1 MSKPTIMIVEDEI
14 VLSMELE
21 EKLTDMGYAVVTR
34 VTSGEDAVRKADEL
48 RPDLILMDIRL
59 DGELDGIQAA
69 GRIQARNHI
78 PVLYLTAYADSK
90 TLERAKLTEPFGYL
104 VKPYSERE
112 LQITIDM
119 ALHKALMDKRLRESE
134 ERFRAVFETARDL
147 MFIKDN
153 ALRYT
158 HANPA
163 LLKFLGTTL
172 PEVIGKRDEDLL
184 SMGEAE
190 RSRELENRVLSGQ
203 IVELEHSIRHRG
215 QLMTG
220 NFVRVPLSDSSGRIN
235 GLFCI
240 GRDVTERKIR
250 ERVSEPD
257 ADLEQPE
264 QFVSAAMKNTLHHV
278 SLAARVDSIC
288 LFLGESGVGKDF
300 LARYLHDHS
309 PRSSGPFF
317 CINCAALPPDLAES
331 ELFGHEKGAFTGAAG
346 RKRGLLELAE
356 GGTLLLNEIGEL
368 SPKMQSKLLTFLDT
382 KSFTRVGAEKNI
394 FVNARLVVATNRN
407 LEKEVEAGSFRKD
420 LFYRISVI
428 TVRVPSLRERM
439 EDLPT
444 LVHALILSLAR
455 SIGLREIPTVTPE
468 AMKVLSYYDW
478 PGNIRELRNVM
489 ERALIHSDGQAIT
502 PAQIILD
509 NKWRD
514 DAIPSLLSLKID
526 LAEGTPLNV
535 ALKEAKK
542 QLITESLRRSGGSV
556 KDAAGSLGVSRD
568 AFNYLMKSLKISR
581 RQVSSE

>member
-1 MSKPTIMIVEDEI
+1 
-14 VLSMELE
+14 
-21 EKLTDMGYAVVTR
+21 
-34 VTSGEDAVRKADEL
+34 
-48 RPDLILMDIRL
+48 
-59 DGELDGIQAA
+59 
-69 GRIQARNHI
+69 
-78 PVLYLTAYADSK
+78 
-90 TLERAKLTEPFGYL
+90 
-104 VKPYSERE
+104 
-112 LQITIDM
+112 
-119 ALHKALMDKRLRESE
+119 
-134 ERFRAVFETARDL
+134 
-147 MFIKDN
+147 
-153 ALRYT
+153 
-158 HANPA
+158 
-163 LLKFLGTTL
+163 
-172 PEVIGKRDEDLL
+172 
-184 SMGEAE
+184 
-190 RSRELENRVLSGQ
+190 
-203 IVELEHSIRHRG
+203 
-215 QLMTG
+215 
-220 NFVRVPLSDSSGRIN
+220 
-235 GLFCI
+235 
-240 GRDVTERKIR
+240 
-250 ERVSEPD
+250 
-257 ADLEQPE
+257 
-264 QFVSAAMKNTLHHV
+264 
-278 SLAARVDSIC
+278 
-288 LFLGESGVGKDF
+288 
-300 LARYLHDHS
+300 
-309 PRSSGPFF
+309 
-317 CINCAALPPDLAES
+317 
-331 ELFGHEKGAFTGAAG
+331 
-346 RKRGLLELAE
+346 
-356 GGTLLLNEIGEL
+356 
-368 SPKMQSKLLTFLDT
+368 
-382 KSFTRVGAEKNI
+382 
-394 FVNARLVVATNRN
+394 VNARLGVATNRN